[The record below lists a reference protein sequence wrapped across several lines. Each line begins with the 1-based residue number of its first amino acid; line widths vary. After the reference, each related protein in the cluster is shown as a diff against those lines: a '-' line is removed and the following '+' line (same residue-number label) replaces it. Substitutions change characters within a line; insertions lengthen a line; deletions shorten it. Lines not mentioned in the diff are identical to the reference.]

1 MHFNGFNNHYRQR
14 SLDGIPFNSRLKFD
28 LEMEGHEAGR
38 ADIVNTVF
46 WYGDLETRAK
56 GFE

>member
-1 MHFNGFNNHYRQR
+1 
-14 SLDGIPFNSRLKFD
+14 
-28 LEMEGHEAGR
+28 MEGHEAGR

-46 WYGDLETRAK
+46 WYGDLQTRAE